1 MEAEEKKAKSVH
13 HGHNIKLA
21 RQLKGIKQEELAEK
35 MQMPVASVSKHENTE
50 TIDDQML
57 NKFAK
62 ALDIPIE
69 FLKTV
74 EGFSNTVVFENNT
87 ITNNDHATSVGYAET
102 LNDNKTIN
110 PLDKVVELY
119 ERLLKEKDEKYA
131 TLEKRVQN
139 LEKLLS
145 DK

>member
-1 MEAEEKKAKSVH
+1 MEAEEKKDKNVH

-21 RQLKGIKQEELAEK
+21 RQLKGIKQEELAQK
-35 MQMPVASVSKHENTE
+35 MDMTIANLAKHEGSE
-50 TIDDQML
+50 VIDDKVL
-57 NKFAK
+57 NKFAT
-62 ALDIPIE
+62 ALDIPVE
-69 FLKTV
+69 FLKAV
-74 EGFSNTVVFENNT
+74 EEFSKTVVFESNI

-131 TLEKRVQN
+131 NLEKRVQN

-145 DK
+145 EK

>member
-1 MEAEEKKAKSVH
+1 METGEVTKQKVH

-21 RQLKGIKQEELAEK
+21 RQLKDIKQEELAKK
-35 MQMPVASVSKHENTE
+35 MHMTIADVSKHEE
-50 TIDDQML
+50 SKTIDDKTL
-57 NKFAK
+57 HTFAE
-62 ALDIPIE
+62 ALDVPVE

-74 EGFSNTVVFENNT
+74 EEGSKTVVFENNT
-87 ITNNDHATSVGYAET
+87 ITNSDHATTVGYAET

-131 TLEKRVQN
+131 ALQQRVKS
-139 LEKLLS
+139 LEKLLA
-145 DK
+145 DR

>member
-1 MEAEEKKAKSVH
+1 MEAKEKKDKSVH

-35 MQMPVASVSKHENTE
+35 MDMTTASLAKHENSE
-50 TIDDQML
+50 VIDDKVL
-57 NKFAK
+57 NKFAT
-62 ALDIPIE
+62 ALDIPVE
-69 FLKTV
+69 FLKAV
-74 EGFSNTVVFENNT
+74 EECSKTVVFESNT
-87 ITNNDHATSVGYAET
+87 ITNHDHATSVGYAET

-145 DK
+145 DR

>member
-13 HGHNIKLA
+13 HGNNIKLA

-35 MQMPVASVSKHENTE
+35 MQMPLASISKHESTE
-50 TIDDQML
+50 IIDDQML

-74 EGFSNTVVFENNT
+74 EGFSKTVVFENNT